1 MTDQLPVRDIFLL
14 WLLAFTNGFW
24 FLTTRKLRR
33 DMKAELEEW
42 KAMCEVNHEKWK
54 KLCDEQFNLLKKTM
68 PELEKPR
75 DGTK

>member
-1 MTDQLPVRDIFLL
+1 
-14 WLLAFTNGFW
+14 
-24 FLTTRKLRR
+24 
-33 DMKAELEEW
+33 MKAELEEW